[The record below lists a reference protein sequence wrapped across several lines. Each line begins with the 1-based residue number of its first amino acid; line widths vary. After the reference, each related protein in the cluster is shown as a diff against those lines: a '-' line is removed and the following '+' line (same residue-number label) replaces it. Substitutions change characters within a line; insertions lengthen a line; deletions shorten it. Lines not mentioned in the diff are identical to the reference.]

1 MHGKTCKRVP
11 VHMYT
16 QMIKLPLCAVTL
28 GFACCNQKT
37 LQQQIPR
44 FEKGVSVGRC
54 LTRPFPCAPTVLARC
69 LNVAACAAVHMDGQ
83 DGKAGGGRVGGKQT
97 IVPMDPK
104 QKPLYQ
110 ERQEIEVGALAAQVL
125 SICILCLHA

>member
-1 MHGKTCKRVP
+1 
-11 VHMYT
+11 
-16 QMIKLPLCAVTL
+16 
-28 GFACCNQKT
+28 
-37 LQQQIPR
+37 
-44 FEKGVSVGRC
+44 
-54 LTRPFPCAPTVLARC
+54 
-69 LNVAACAAVHMDGQ
+69 MDGQ